1 MIQRIEHGWG
11 QVNENPSRR
20 QRRDRRRPSRPKDQE
35 TKEERAQKR
44 PFFKATIDLVV

>member
-1 MIQRIEHGWG
+1 MIQRIEQGWV
-11 QVNENPSRR
+11 QVNENPSRK

-35 TKEERAQKR
+35 TEEERAQKP

>member
-35 TKEERAQKR
+35 AEEERAQKR